1 VQYSKEACRCQVLPK
16 T

>member
-1 VQYSKEACRCQVLPK
+1 MQYSKEACRCQVLPK